1 MSDPDFYIKAQWL
14 SLKIFIHIDKNR
26 CNTKTMGKIIG
37 IDLGTTRSAIA
48 AIKDGEPK
56 ILENSEGD
64 RVTSSIVAFDGDER
78 LVGKPAKNQM
88 LTNEENT
95 VKSIKRHMGE
105 DYEVELEGENYTPQQ
120 ISSMILQKL
129 KNDAEDKLGDKVE
142 KAVITVPAH
151 FDDTQRQA
159 TKDAGEIAGLEVER
173 ILNEPTAAA
182 LAYGLDQEGK
192 DQTVLVYDFGGG
204 TFDVT
209 VLEMG
214 DGIYEVQSTEG
225 DNNLGG
231 DDFDQKIIE
240 WVLEKFEEENNI
252 DLSENEE
259 AMQRIRENAE
269 EAKIELSSRKNTKIN
284 IPFIHQDSDGETYN
298 IDYELTRSKFED
310 LVEELI
316 QRTTQP
322 TETAI
327 QDANIDK
334 GEIEEVIL
342 VGGTTRVPAVREH
355 VQAITGMEPNKEVSP
370 DEAVAQGASIQA
382 GSMEGEM
389 DDILLLDVAPLSL
402 GVEVKGG
409 LTETLIEKNTTVPA
423 EETKTFTTAQAN
435 QTAVTVHVVQGER
448 EMARDNKSLGQ
459 FNLQGIPPAEAG
471 RPQIDVTFEIDADGI
486 LQVSAE
492 EQQSGEAASITI
504 DDASRLDDDE
514 IEEMKEEAEKHEEE
528 DKKKREF
535 IETKNKADTII
546 SQAET
551 QIENF
556 EDQVD
561 QDIIESIEDAIEK
574 VEEAKEEAEEVEELE
589 EAKETLDNAIEDLE
603 QELQQI
609 GQEMYEGQQGGGP
622 GAGMGGFDPSNMSE
636 EDLKQAAQNMGGMGG
651 APGQSNGGDGDVVDA
666 DYEEVDTDQEEKEE
680 EK

>member
-1 MSDPDFYIKAQWL
+1 M
-14 SLKIFIHIDKNR
+14 
-26 CNTKTMGKIIG
+26 TKIIG
-37 IDLGTTRSAIA
+37 IDLGTTRSAVS
-48 AIKDGEPK
+48 AIKDGEPQ

-64 RVTSSIVAFDGDER
+64 RITPSIVAFDNGER

-95 VKSIKRHMGE
+95 VRSIKRHMGE
-105 DYEVELEGENYTPQQ
+105 DYTVELEGEEFKPQE
-120 ISSMILQKL
+120 ISSMILQKI
-129 KNDAEDKLGDKVE
+129 KTDAENKLGNEVE

-182 LAYGLDQEGK
+182 LAYGLDDEQEK
-192 DQTVLVYDFGGG
+192 TVLVYDFGGG

-231 DDFDQKIIE
+231 DDFDQEIVNWI
-240 WVLEKFEEENNI
+240 LEKFEEENNI
-252 DLSENEE
+252 DLSENDE

-269 EAKIELSSRKNTKIN
+269 EAKIELSSRKQVKIN
-284 IPFIHQDSDGETYN
+284 IPFIHQDQDGNTYN

-316 QRTTQP
+316 QKTTKP

-327 QDANIDK
+327 NDAGISK
-334 GEIEEVIL
+334 SEISEVIL

-355 VQAITGMEPNKEVSP
+355 VQAITGMKPDQSVSP
-370 DEAVAQGASIQA
+370 DEAVAEGAAIQA
-382 GSMEGEM
+382 GSITGDM

-435 QTAVTVHVVQGER
+435 QTSVTVHVVQGER

-459 FNLQGIPPAEAG
+459 FNLEGIPPAQAG
-471 RPQIDVTFEIDADGI
+471 MPQIDVTFEIDADGI

-492 EQQSGEAASITI
+492 EKQSGEEASITI
-504 DDASRLDDDE
+504 DDASRLDDEE
-514 IEEMKEEAEKHEEE
+514 IEQMKEEAEKHEEE
-528 DKKKREF
+528 DKKKKEF
-535 IETKNKADTII
+535 IEAKNKADQII

-556 EDQVD
+556 EEKVD
-561 QDIIESIEDAIEK
+561 KEIIDNIEQSIEEVK
-574 VEEAKEEAEEVEELE
+574 ETKEEAEDIDDLE
-589 EAKETLDNAIEDLE
+589 EAKETIEDSIKKLE
-603 QELQQI
+603 EDLQEI
-609 GQEMYEGQQGGGP
+609 GQQMYDGDEQTGP
-622 GAGMGGFDPSNMSE
+622 GGMGGFDPSNMDPE
-636 EDLKQAAQNMGGMGG
+636 QVKQAAQNINMGGD
-651 APGQSNGGDGDVVDA
+651 NNEDVVDA
-666 DYEEVDTDQEEKEE
+666 DYEEVDEE

>member
-1 MSDPDFYIKAQWL
+1 
-14 SLKIFIHIDKNR
+14 
-26 CNTKTMGKIIG
+26 MGKIIG
-37 IDLGTTRSAIA
+37 IDLGTTRSAVA

-56 ILENSEGD
+56 ILENSEGE
-64 RVTSSIVAFDGDER
+64 RVTPSIVAFDGEER

-129 KNDAEDKLGDKVE
+129 KNDAEDKLGDTVE

-182 LAYGLDQEGK
+182 LAYGLDDEQDK
-192 DQTVLVYDFGGG
+192 TILVYDFGGG

-231 DDFDQKIIE
+231 DDFDQKIID
-240 WVLEKFEEENNI
+240 WVLEKFEDENGI
-252 DLSENEE
+252 DLSSEDE

-269 EAKIELSSRKNTKIN
+269 EAKKELSSRKQTKIN
-284 IPFIHQDSDGETYN
+284 IPFIHQEDGETYN

-316 QRTTQP
+316 QKTTQP

-327 QDANIDK
+327 NDAGINK
-334 GEIEEVIL
+334 GDLDEVIL
-342 VGGTTRVPAVREH
+342 VGGTTRVPAVQEH
-355 VQAITGMEPNKEVSP
+355 VQAITGMKPDQSVSP
-370 DEAVAQGASIQA
+370 DEAVAEGAAIQA

-492 EQQSGEAASITI
+492 EQQSGEEASITI

-556 EDQVD
+556 KDEVD
-561 QDIIESIEDAIEK
+561 QEIIDSIEDAIEE
-574 VEEAKEEAEEVEELE
+574 VEEAKEEAEEIEDLE
-589 EAKETLDNAIEDLE
+589 EASEHIDTSIEDLE
-603 QELQQI
+603 QELQEI
-609 GQEMYEGQQGGGP
+609 GQEMYDGQQGP
-622 GAGMGGFDPSNMSE
+622 GGMGGAGFDPSNMSE
-636 EDLKQAAQNMGGMGG
+636 EDLKQAAQNMNMGG
-651 APGQSNGGDGDVVDA
+651 QPGNQSSDDEVVDA
-666 DYEEVDTDQEEKEE
+666 DYEEVDTDENEEKEE
-680 EK
+680 

>member
-1 MSDPDFYIKAQWL
+1 MSQ
-14 SLKIFIHIDKNR
+14 N
-26 CNTKTMGKIIG
+26 NKIIG
-37 IDLGTTRSAIA
+37 IDLGTTRSAMA
-48 AIKDGEPK
+48 AIQDGEPK
-56 ILENSEGD
+56 ILENNEGE
-64 RVTSSIVAFDGDER
+64 RVTPSIVAFDGDER
-78 LVGKPAKNQM
+78 IIGKQAKNQM
-88 LTNEENT
+88 VTNEKNT

-105 DYEVELEGENYTPQQ
+105 DYTVELNDEEYTPQE

-129 KNDAEDKLGDKVE
+129 KTDAEDKLGNGVE

-182 LAYGLDQEGK
+182 LAYGLDDEK
-192 DQTVLVYDFGGG
+192 EQTVLVYDFGGR

-225 DNNLGG
+225 DNDLGG
-231 DDFDQKIIE
+231 DDFDEEIVH
-240 WVLEKFEEENNI
+240 WVLEKFEEENGI
-252 DLSENEE
+252 DLSGEDE
-259 AMQRIRENAE
+259 AMQRIREKAE
-269 EAKIELSSRKNTKIN
+269 EVKKELSSRKQAKIN
-284 IPFIHQDSDGETYN
+284 IPFIHQDDGETYN

-310 LVEELI
+310 LIEDLV
-316 QRTTQP
+316 QNTTEP

-327 QDANIDK
+327 EDAGISKKDID
-334 GEIEEVIL
+334 EVIL

-355 VQAITGMEPNKEVSP
+355 VQAITGQKPNQEVSP

-382 GSMEGEM
+382 GSITGEM

-423 EETKTFTTAQAN
+423 EESKTFTTAMDN
-435 QTAVTVHVVQGER
+435 QTAVTINVVQGER
-448 EMARDNKSLGQ
+448 EMASDNKSLGE
-459 FNLQGIPPAEAG
+459 FNLEGLPPAPAG
-471 RPQIDVTFEIDADGI
+471 QPQIEVTFEIDADGI

-492 EQQSGEAASITI
+492 EQQSGEEASISI
-504 DDASRLDDDE
+504 DDSARLDDEE

-528 DKKKREF
+528 DRKKREF
-535 IETKNKADTII
+535 IEAKNRADQMI

-556 EDQVD
+556 KDQVD
-561 QDIIESIEDAIEK
+561 EEVIEEIEDAIEE
-574 VEEAKEEAEEVEELE
+574 VREARKEAEEIDDLE
-589 EAKETLDNAIEDLE
+589 EAKEVIDSAIEDLE
-603 QELQQI
+603 SKLQEI
-609 GQEMYEGQQGGGP
+609 GQEMYDGQQGGP
-622 GAGMGGFDPSNMSE
+622 GGMGGTGFDPSNMSE
-636 EDLKQAAQNMGGMGG
+636 EDLKQAAQSMGG
-651 APGQSNGGDGDVVDA
+651 AGGPTGEDDVVDA
-666 DYEEVDTDQEEKEE
+666 DYEEVDTDEEEKEE
-680 EK
+680 

>member
-1 MSDPDFYIKAQWL
+1 MSQ
-14 SLKIFIHIDKNR
+14 N
-26 CNTKTMGKIIG
+26 NKIIG
-37 IDLGTTRSAIA
+37 IDLGTTRSAMA
-48 AIKDGEPK
+48 AIQDGEPK
-56 ILENSEGD
+56 ILENNEGE
-64 RVTSSIVAFDGDER
+64 RVTPSIVAFDGDER
-78 LVGKPAKNQM
+78 IIGKQAKNQVV
-88 LTNEENT
+88 TNEKNT

-105 DYEVELEGENYTPQQ
+105 DYTVELNDEEYTPQE

-129 KNDAEDKLGDKVE
+129 KTDAEDKLGNGVE

-182 LAYGLDQEGK
+182 LAYGLDDEK
-192 DQTVLVYDFGGG
+192 EQTVLVYDFGGG

-225 DNNLGG
+225 DNDLGG
-231 DDFDQKIIE
+231 DDFDEEIVH
-240 WVLEKFEEENNI
+240 WVLEKFEEENGI
-252 DLSENEE
+252 DLSGEDE
-259 AMQRIRENAE
+259 AMQRIREKAE
-269 EAKIELSSRKNTKIN
+269 EVKKELSSRKQAKIN
-284 IPFIHQDSDGETYN
+284 IPFIHQEDGDTYN
-298 IDYELTRSKFED
+298 IDYELTRSSFED
-310 LVEELI
+310 LIGDLV
-316 QRTTQP
+316 QKTTEP

-327 QDANIDK
+327 EDAGISKKDID
-334 GEIEEVIL
+334 EVIL

-355 VQAITGMEPNKEVSP
+355 VQAITGQKPNQEVSP

-382 GSMEGEM
+382 GSITGEM

-423 EETKTFTTAQAN
+423 EESKTFTTAMDN
-435 QTAVTVHVVQGER
+435 QTAVTINVVQGER
-448 EMARDNKSLGQ
+448 EMASDNKSLGE
-459 FNLQGIPPAEAG
+459 FNLEGLPPAPAG
-471 RPQIDVTFEIDADGI
+471 QPQIEVTFEIDADGI

-492 EQQSGEAASITI
+492 EQQSGEEASISI
-504 DDASRLDDDE
+504 DDTSRLDEDE

-528 DKKKREF
+528 DRKKREF
-535 IETKNKADTII
+535 IEAKNRADQMI

-561 QDIIESIEDAIEK
+561 EEVIDEIEDAIEE
-574 VEEAKEEAEEVEELE
+574 VREARKEAEEIDDLE
-589 EAKETLDNAIEDLE
+589 EAKEVIDSAIEDLE
-603 QELQQI
+603 SKLQEI
-609 GQEMYEGQQGGGP
+609 GQEMYDGQQGGP
-622 GAGMGGFDPSNMSE
+622 GGMGGTGFDPSNMSE
-636 EDLKQAAQNMGGMGG
+636 EDLKQAAQSMGG
-651 APGQSNGGDGDVVDA
+651 AGGPTGEDDVVDA
-666 DYEEVDTDQEEKEE
+666 DYEEVDTDEEEKEE
-680 EK
+680 